1 MKRLILI
8 FYLASISLAAN
19 AQTFEEWW
27 KQKDTQ
33 KKYLAEQIVVLKAY
47 GAVLKEGYE
56 IASKGLGL
64 VHTIQNGSYA
74 QHERY
79 FSSFSTINP
88 QVKNHPQAEGT
99 IALYSKTRQ
108 LTLQIPTKLF
118 AENSFTTSEEKTI
131 RHVLQSI
138 ANDCVEILAELQTL
152 LEKDQLN
159 LSDSERLSQLNQI
172 HAGMQEAYGYTIRF
186 YQNCQNLSLSRLHE
200 SRAIKHYKSLF
211 IPTKD

>member
-1 MKRLILI
+1 MKRMILI
-8 FYLASISLAAN
+8 FYLASISLTTN
-19 AQTFEEWW
+19 AQTWNEWW

-33 KKYLAEQIVVLKAY
+33 KKYLAEQIVALKAY

-56 IASKGLGL
+56 VASKGLGL
-64 VHTIQNGSYA
+64 VHTIQNGDYA
-74 QHERY
+74 QHETY

-88 QVKNHPQAEGT
+88 QVKNHPQAERT

-108 LTLQIPTKLF
+108 LTLQIPTKIF

-131 RHVLQSI
+131 RHVHQSI
-138 ANDCVEILAELQTL
+138 ANDCDEILAELQTL

-186 YQNCQNLSLSRLHE
+186 YQSCQNLSLSRQHE
-200 SRAIKHYKSLF
+200 SRAIKDYKSLF

>member
-8 FYLASISLAAN
+8 FYLASMSLPSH
-19 AQTFEEWW
+19 AQTWNEWW

-33 KKYLAEQIVVLKAY
+33 KKYLAEQIVALKAY

-56 IASKGLGL
+56 VASKGLGL
-64 VHTIQNGSYA
+64 VHTIQNGDYA
-74 QHERY
+74 QHETY
-79 FSSFSTINP
+79 FSSFSTVNP
-88 QVKNHPQAEGT
+88 LLKKHPQAEST

-118 AENSFTTSEEKTI
+118 AENQFKASEENII
-131 RHVLQSI
+131 RYVLQSI
-138 ANDCVEILAELQTL
+138 AKDCDDILAELQTL
-152 LEKDQLN
+152 LENDELRM
-159 LSDSERLSQLNQI
+159 SDSERAILLKKI
-172 HAGMQEAYGYTIRF
+172 HGSMLEAYTYTVRF